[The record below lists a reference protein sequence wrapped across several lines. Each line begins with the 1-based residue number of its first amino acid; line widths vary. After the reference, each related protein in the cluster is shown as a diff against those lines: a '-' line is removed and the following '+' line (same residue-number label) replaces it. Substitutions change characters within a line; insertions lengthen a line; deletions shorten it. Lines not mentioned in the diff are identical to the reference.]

1 MEKEKKQ
8 LVIKGLKIAG
18 IVLAGLVAL
27 SLIATLIYSAVVKVN
42 PVSAF
47 TSFFKSDKNEII
59 GIWEDDAFEGA
70 TAFVFR
76 EDGTYDRYIS
86 TANFPGEYTLDGNK
100 LILKNANSDL
110 TLTYKYR
117 INGDHL
123 YINTIDSI
131 GDGGDLG
138 EETGYHRVD
147 QLSQRSLNDLLAEA
161 KDYVSEQN
169 GSDADNTTEAETQNA
184 E

>member
-1 MEKEKKQ
+1 MEKKQ
-8 LVIKGLKIAG
+8 LFIKWLKIFG
-18 IVLAGLVAL
+18 IVLGILVAL
-27 SLIATLIYSAVVKVN
+27 SVIATLIYSAVVKVN

-47 TSFFKSDKNEII
+47 TSFFKSDKAEII
-59 GIWEDDAFEGA
+59 GIWEDDDFDGA

-86 TANFPGEYTLDGNK
+86 TANFPGEYTIDGNK
-100 LILKNANSDL
+100 IILKNANSEL

-117 INGDHL
+117 LSGDHL

-131 GDGGDLG
+131 GGGGDLG

-147 QLSQRSLNDLLAEA
+147 KLSQRSLNDLIAEA
-161 KDYVSEQN
+161 KDYVSQAQEEQN
-169 GSDADNTTEAETQNA
+169 GDETTQANNA
-184 E
+184 EE